1 MGLTRVTR
9 SALCLLLLIAA
20 AVAVA
25 ACNDDPS
32 TPEPIAASVLPIVA
46 SVLIEADAAS
56 PQWFRDVTVP
66 KGIDGYELLKE
77 VAEGDIAAD
86 WFPEFRAHFVKEVL
100 GVAPEGSEFWGVFV
114 WNENA
119 NDKAGGWEPL
129 PVGADLFSV
138 KDGHIMGWALV
149 EFDPDQP
156 QLPVSLPSPAP

>member
-1 MGLTRVTR
+1 MALTSVTR

-25 ACNDDPS
+25 ACSDDTS
-32 TPEPIAASVLPIVA
+32 TPGAIAA

-66 KGIDGYELLKE
+66 KGIDGYELLEE
-77 VAEGDIAAD
+77 VAEGDIVAD
-86 WFPEFRAHFVKEVL
+86 WYPEFRAHFVKEVL
-100 GVAPEGSEFWGVFV
+100 GAAPEGSEFWGVFV

-138 KDGHIMGWALV
+138 KDGHIMSWALV
-149 EFDPDQP
+149 EFDPNQP
-156 QLPVSLPSPAP
+156 QLPVSLPSLAP